1 MAESI
6 RLTGPGGYRSRISI
20 GEGSDVSKQTLLSRR
35 TSKIRSGKRPAFIL
49 DLDET
54 VWSTTPEAKAIE
66 KDLIERIKVEKG
78 GVLTAKDWTPW
89 RKEASNVKPIS
100 EMVDFVR
107 GLENAGIH
115 PVIMTARDESN
126 REMVR
131 SALGDLGISTDNLM
145 FRGLSQAAQDTP
157 SDILK
162 MGMMQD
168 VSGEF
173 NFLAMLDDSGANLR
187 KAIQFGVPLGIQPE
201 KAGFDS
207 VEASVVRGLKISEE
221 QGTRAL
227 SRAERAVKPIYRAG
241 VRTGVQTP
249 EMTSRVIEGLEQ
261 AIKIMRSVR

>member
-20 GEGSDVSKQTLLSRR
+20 GEGSDISRQTLLSRR
-35 TSKIRSGKRPAFIL
+35 SSKIRSGKRPAFIL

-66 KDLIERIKVEKG
+66 KDLIERIKPQKG
-78 GVLTAKDWTPW
+78 FLTAKDWTPW

-107 GLENAGIH
+107 GLQNAGIH

-126 REMVR
+126 RKMVR
-131 SALGDLGISTDNLM
+131 TTLGDLGISTDNLM

-207 VEASVVRGLKISEE
+207 VEASVVRGLGISEE

-249 EMTSRVIEGLEQ
+249 EMTSRVIEGFEQ
-261 AIKIMRSVR
+261 ALKIMRSVR